1 MGLLEALSY
10 GLPCLV
16 TTGTNMAEK
25 SRADAGWT
33 SDISVDGISEAL
45 KSIKKKGNHSER
57 EKSLEPVK

>member
-16 TTGTNMAEK
+16 TTGTNMAEEIK
-25 SRADAGWT
+25 EADAGWT

-45 KSIKKKGNHSER
+45 KSLLREKGNHSE
-57 EKSLEPVK
+57 KGKKP